1 MLHIMCGYVYLL
13 GYANDL
19 MVKAAELCLDD
30 HDKPD
35 LPTAP
40 SPLANITNIL
50 TKTPYLCFLDINNN
64 NNGHIYTHTR
74 AYTRT
79 YKVYQGCML
88 VIL

>member
-35 LPTAP
+35 LPTAL
-40 SPLANITNIL
+40 SPLASHYEHPNKDTISL
-50 TKTPYLCFLDINNN
+50 FS
-64 NNGHIYTHTR
+64 R
-74 AYTRT
+74 
-79 YKVYQGCML
+79 YKQ
-88 VIL
+88 